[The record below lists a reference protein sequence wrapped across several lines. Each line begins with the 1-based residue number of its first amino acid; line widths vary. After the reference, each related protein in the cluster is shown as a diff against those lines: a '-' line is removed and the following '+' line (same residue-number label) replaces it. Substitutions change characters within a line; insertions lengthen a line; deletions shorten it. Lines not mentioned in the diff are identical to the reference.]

1 MKERPRR
8 GRAAVSER
16 TKIKICGITNEA
28 DGLEAGRL
36 GADFIGFI
44 FYPPSPRYIEPR
56 RAAEAL
62 RTIREACGPAASP
75 RAIGVFVDED
85 PARIAAVREEVGLA
99 GVQFSGDETPEVVAR
114 SAPLR
119 IRSLSIETL
128 DRLGRYDVDAY
139 LCDAHAPLEKGGTGR
154 SYDYETLRPHI
165 PRYPLIVAG
174 GLTPETVG
182 RVVSSLGPWGVDVS
196 SAIESEPGRKD
207 HARMAAFVRAVRKA
221 CRGEAETY

>member
-1 MKERPRR
+1 
-8 GRAAVSER
+8 VSKR
-16 TKIKICGITNEA
+16 TRVKICGITNES
-28 DGLEAGRL
+28 DGLEAARL

-56 RAAEAL
+56 RAAEVL
-62 RTIREACGPAASP
+62 RTIREAYGAAASP

-85 PARIAAVREEVGLA
+85 PARIAAVRKEAGLA

-154 SYDYETLRPHI
+154 SYDYEILRPHI

-182 RVVSSLGPWGVDVS
+182 RVVSSLRPWGVDVS

-207 HARMAAFVRAVRKA
+207 HARMAAFIQAVRNA
-221 CRGEAETY
+221 CADAVEA